1 MLMFDLRDLTH
12 SLGSFIDS
20 EYRIFPCQT
29 TVPALIPKEEKK
41 YFHSITAIM
50 YNWNNPSSLI

>member
-1 MLMFDLRDLTH
+1 MEEVHKKKMLMFDLKDLTH

-29 TVPALIPKEEKK
+29 TVPALIPKEKK
-41 YFHSITAIM
+41 YFHSITAIT
-50 YNWNNPSSLI
+50 YS